1 MTSFTRRLVTVS
13 LAAALVTV
21 APSTAWADTA
31 PAVSGTVLAKGTSTG
46 TIATDN
52 RGPTDVVVRRIVIP
66 PGGTTGWH
74 YHLGELVAVVLSG
87 TLTRQ
92 LDDCSIRTS
101 PAGQA
106 FVEAAGRN
114 HVHIGRN
121 LGAEPVELYVT
132 YLIPAGA
139 PLSIERPDPGC

>member
-1 MTSFTRRLVTVS
+1 MTRFMRRLATVS
-13 LAAALVTV
+13 LSAALVAA
-21 APSTAWADTA
+21 APSSAWAGPA
-31 PAVSGTVLAKGTSTG
+31 PAVSGTVLAKGTSAG
-46 TIATDN
+46 TIETEN

-101 PAGQA
+101 TTGQA
-106 FVEAAGRN
+106 FVEPAGRK

-139 PLSIERPDPGC
+139 PLSVERPDPGC